1 MKKLL
6 LLLFAYLLLEGNNVI
21 GDGLYVFHRGS
32 HAVEQLKTKVD
43 EYYSKV
49 KAVDK
54 KMADA
59 LAAPYSD
66 FGADYTLDDTLEYS
80 NSEPVYNPE
89 PSIVYTSST
98 RPTIRR

>member
-6 LLLFAYLLLEGNNVI
+6 LLLFVYLLVEGENVI

-43 EYYSKV
+43 DYYPKV

-54 KMADA
+54 EMADA
-59 LAAPYSD
+59 LSRPYQELDNTDTVEQPARQYTGLHNNAPI
-66 FGADYTLDDTLEYS
+66 E
-80 NSEPVYNPE
+80 NS
-89 PSIVYTSST
+89 
-98 RPTIRR
+98 RPNIRR

>member
-32 HAVEQLKTKVD
+32 HAVEQLKTKVN
-43 EYYSKV
+43 EYYPKV

-59 LAAPYSD
+59 LAQPYRD
-66 FGADYTLDDTLEYS
+66 VQDTVEQYVQPDYDED
-80 NSEPVYNPE
+80 YN
-89 PSIVYTSST
+89 Y
-98 RPTIRR
+98 RPIIRR

>member
-43 EYYSKV
+43 EYYPKV

-59 LAAPYSD
+59 LSQPYREVE
-66 FGADYTLDDTLEYS
+66 DTVEQYVQP
-80 NSEPVYNPE
+80 NYDENYN
-89 PSIVYTSST
+89 Y
-98 RPTIRR
+98 RPIIRR